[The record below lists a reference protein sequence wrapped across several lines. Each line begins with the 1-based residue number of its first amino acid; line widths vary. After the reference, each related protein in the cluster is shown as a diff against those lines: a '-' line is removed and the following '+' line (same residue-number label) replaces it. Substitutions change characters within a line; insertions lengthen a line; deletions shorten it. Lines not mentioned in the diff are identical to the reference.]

1 MNWIQLELLAIIVIA
16 SIACA
21 LPGVFLVLRGVALM
35 SDAMSHAVLLGIVVM
50 FLLVRTLYSPLLLL
64 GAAIAGLATI
74 FCTEALINTKC
85 LKKDTAIGLVFP
97 LFFSLG
103 VILITLYARDVHL
116 DTDMVLLG
124 ELALTP
130 FHRFIVAGYDL
141 GPYAL
146 WQLAFILVVNSTV
159 LTAFFKEFSIAT
171 FDHEYATVIGFYP
184 SIIHHILMILTSIT
198 VVGAFDAVGA
208 IVVVALMI
216 TPAATAYLMTKQLS
230 HLIYLTIGCSIGAA
244 LSGYAFAS
252 MVDVSIAGS
261 IAMMA
266 GIQFMGVFIGS
277 LVHQESWL

>member
-1 MNWIQLELLAIIVIA
+1 MNWIQGELLAIVITA
-16 SIACA
+16 AIACA
-21 LPGVFLVLRGVALM
+21 LPGIFLVLRGVALM

-50 FLLVRTLYSPLLLL
+50 FLLVRSLYSPFLLL

-74 FCTEALINTKC
+74 FCTEALINTKR

-124 ELALTP
+124 ELALAP
-130 FHRFIVAGYDL
+130 FHRWILGGYDM

-146 WQLAFILVVNSTV
+146 WQLGFILVVNSAV
-159 LTAFFKEFSIAT
+159 LYAFFKEFALAT

-184 SIIHHILMILTSIT
+184 SLMHHILMIVTSIT

-216 TPAATAYLMTKQLS
+216 TPAATAYMLTKHLN
-230 HLIYLTIGCSIGAA
+230 HLISITIGCSISSAIG
-244 LSGYAFAS
+244 GYLFAHNA
-252 MVDVSIAGS
+252 DVSIAGS
-261 IAMMA
+261 IAMIA
-266 GIQFMGVFIGS
+266 GVQFTGVFIYAY
-277 LVHQESWL
+277 LQKQYE

>member
-1 MNWIQLELLAIIVIA
+1 MNWIQFELLAIIVCA
-16 SIACA
+16 AVTCA
-21 LPGVFLVLRGVALM
+21 LPGVFLVLRGIALM

-50 FLLVRTLYSPLLLL
+50 FLLVRTLYSPLLLC
-64 GAAIAGLATI
+64 GATLAGLATV
-74 FCTEALINTKC
+74 FCTEMLIATKC

-130 FHRFIVAGYDL
+130 FHRCIIGGYDI

-146 WQLAFILVVNSTV
+146 WQLGSILLINSVVFFV
-159 LTAFFKEFSIAT
+159 FFKEFALAT
-171 FDHEYATVIGFYP
+171 FDEQYAAVIGFYP
-184 SIIHHILMILTSIT
+184 AVIHHILMLLTSVT

-216 TPAATAYLMTKQLS
+216 TPAATAYLLTKDLA
-230 HLIYLTIGCSIGAA
+230 HLIGIAMGCSVTAAIG
-244 LSGYAFAS
+244 GYIFA
-252 MVDVSIAGS
+252 MMADVSIAGS
-261 IAMMA
+261 IALMT
-266 GIQFMGVFIGS
+266 GLQFMGVFIGAQFQKR
-277 LVHQESWL
+277 VR